1 MCALAIK
8 SKLNIETVRI
18 GATPD
23 EGGTRSH
30 VLEVGGQNAMPF
42 LFQDGIIPNPPVIA
56 YEFQDITPVDWSP
69 YLGKAMGKVWNDPLK
84 WADYLCNIGFP
95 GSNAYI
101 NPLLFLRLMSA
112 HPDQGGRDIDEVVR
126 GFRRI
131 LDNIKIPLIVV
142 GCGVN
147 EIDRKLLPKV
157 AREASGERLLIGN
170 ASAEGY
176 KELADCCIKYGH
188 SIITESPIDINI
200 AKQANILVQD
210 VGLPED
216 RIVMYATTGALGYG
230 MEYAYSIM
238 ERTRLAGLQG
248 DRYMNKPQ
256 IAFVGQESWRVKE
269 ANKSKTAGVMWEYVT
284 SLAYLHAGADI
295 VVLRH
300 LESGRKVAEYLN
312 SLSYFQEVLS
322 NLPPP

>member
-8 SKLNIETVRI
+8 SKLKIETVKI
-18 GATPD
+18 GAMSD

-30 VLEVGGQNAMPF
+30 NVKVGGQSAMPF
-42 LFQDGIIPNPPVIA
+42 LFKDGVIPNSPVIA
-56 YEFQDITPVDWSP
+56 YEFQDVAPVDWPTS
-69 YLGKAMGKVWNDPLK
+69 LGEAMGEVWSDPVK
-84 WADYLCNIGFP
+84 WAEYICSIGFP
-95 GSNAYI
+95 ENTQIKNNS
-101 NPLLFLRLMSA
+101 LLFLRLMGA
-112 HPDQGGRDIDEVVR
+112 HPDRGGKEIDKVVSE
-126 GFRRI
+126 FRRI
-131 LDNIKIPLIVV
+131 LDNIKTPLIVI

-147 EIDRKLLPKV
+147 EIDRKLMPKI
-157 AREASGERLLIGN
+157 AREASGEKLLIGN
-170 ASAEGY
+170 AVAENY
-176 KELADCCIKYGH
+176 KELTDCCIKYGH

-210 VGLPED
+210 AGLPGD

-300 LESGRKVAEYLN
+300 PESGRKVAQYLN
-312 SLSYFQEVLS
+312 SISK
-322 NLPPP
+322 